1 MKTLMG
7 VGVAVLGLTLFFVAC
22 STNPRATPA
31 ASKGPATTA
40 HGTTAHATTAHAKLA
55 PHLSEAP
62 AGFDNASNA
71 VVDDQTHESDQAN
84 FEQFEGVS
92 DGLGPLFN
100 AQSCRECH
108 QSPVTGGASQ
118 VMELRVGHK
127 SPDGKFQNA
136 EIPINHGSE
145 IIKGRSLVNQRAI
158 CPNAAFPG
166 IEIQER
172 VPDSETIRTFRT
184 SLSILGD
191 GYVEAIDDSTLINIS
206 NTQCKQDGKI
216 CGLIVRVPIL
226 ESPGETRVGRFGWK
240 SQHASLLSFS
250 GDAYLNEVGI
260 TNRLFPEEVTNLCNT
275 VAEPND
281 KARADGL
288 ADIDRFARFIRATK
302 APARDAQQAA
312 APRSKAGE
320 TLFAK
325 IGCDVCH
332 VATLTTAAPGTVI
345 NGGKFTVPE
354 ALGSKTFHP
363 YSDFLLH
370 DIGTGDGIVV
380 AMEEHYGKHMYQTQW
395 RDLSLEA
402 YQATANRMRTA
413 PLWGVRLQPMLMHD
427 GASLTFRDAILRH
440 RGEAS
445 GVTAH
450 FEKLSDADQA
460 AIIEFLKSL

>member
-1 MKTLMG
+1 MKTFMG
-7 VGVAVLGLTLFFVAC
+7 VALFGLSLILAAC
-22 STNPRATPA
+22 STNPRAVPA
-31 ASKGPATTA
+31 EP
-40 HGTTAHATTAHAKLA
+40 TAHAKPV
-55 PHLSEAP
+55 PHQSEAQT
-62 AGFDNASNA
+62 GFDNLSNA
-71 VVDDQTHESDQAN
+71 IVDDRTHQLDQAN
-84 FEQFEGVS
+84 FEQFQAIS

-108 QSPVTGGASQ
+108 QSPVTGGVSQ
-118 VMELRVGHK
+118 VTELRVGHK
-127 SPDGKFQNA
+127 GPNGKFENP

-145 IIKGRSLVNQRAI
+145 VIKGRSLVNQRAI

-166 IEIQER
+166 VEILER
-172 VPDSETIRTFRT
+172 APDAETIRAFRT
-184 SLSILGD
+184 SLGVLGD
-191 GYVEAIDDSTLINIS
+191 GYVEAVDDSTLINIS
-206 NTQCKQDGKI
+206 MRQCKQGNGKI
-216 CGLIVRVPIL
+216 CGQIVRVPIL

-250 GDAYLNEVGI
+250 GDAYLNEIGI
-260 TNRLFPEEVTNLCNT
+260 TNRLFPDEVTNLCST

-281 KARADGL
+281 RAGADGL

-302 APARDAQQAA
+302 APARDAQQAGA
-312 APRSKAGE
+312 STTKVGE

-325 IGCDVCH
+325 IGCNICH
-332 VATLTTAAPGTVI
+332 VPTMTTAATGTVI
-345 NGGKFTVPE
+345 NGGKFTIPE

-363 YSDFLLH
+363 YGDYLLH

-380 AMEEHYGKHMYQTQW
+380 AMEEHYGKRMYQTQW
-395 RDLSLEA
+395 RDLSLDA

-413 PLWGVRLQPMLMHD
+413 PLWGVRMQPLLMHD

-445 GVTAH
+445 SVTEH
-450 FEKLSDADQA
+450 FEKLSEADQG

>member
-1 MKTLMG
+1 MKTLM
-7 VGVAVLGLTLFFVAC
+7 GVAVLGLTLFLIAC
-22 STNPRATPA
+22 STNPRAIPA
-31 ASKGPATTA
+31 ASKAPATA
-40 HGTTAHATTAHAKLA
+40 AHAKLA

-62 AGFDNASNA
+62 TGFDNRSNT
-71 VVDDQTHESDQAN
+71 VVDDQTHASDQAN
-84 FEQFEGVS
+84 FEQFEAVS

-108 QSPVTGGASQ
+108 QNPVSGGASQ

-184 SLSILGD
+184 SLGLLGD
-191 GYVEAIDDSTLINIS
+191 GFVEAIDDSTLINIS

-250 GDAYLNEVGI
+250 GDAYLNEIGI
-260 TNRLFPEEVTNLCNT
+260 TNRLLPDEVTNLCNT

-281 KARADGL
+281 KAGADGL

-320 TLFAK
+320 ALFAK

-332 VATLTTAAPGTVI
+332 VSTLTTAAPGTVI
-345 NGGKFTVPE
+345 NGGKFTIPD

-370 DIGTGDGIVV
+370 DIGTGDGVVV
-380 AMEEHYGKHMYQTQW
+380 AIEEHYGKRMYQTQW
-395 RDLSLEA
+395 RDLSLDA

-413 PLWGVRLQPMLMHD
+413 PLWGVRMQPMLMHD

>member
-7 VGVAVLGLTLFFVAC
+7 IFLFGPTLLLTAC
-22 STNPRATPA
+22 STNPHATAP
-31 ASKGPATTA
+31 ASKAQATTA
-40 HGTTAHATTAHAKLA
+40 HTKLA

-62 AGFDNASNA
+62 TGFDNRSNA
-71 VVDDQTHESDQAN
+71 VVDDQTHRSDQAN
-84 FEQFEGVS
+84 FEQFEAIS

-108 QSPVTGGASQ
+108 QSPVTGGVSQ
-118 VMELRVGHK
+118 VTELRVGHK

-136 EIPINHGSE
+136 EISINHGSE

-158 CPNAAFPG
+158 CPNAAFPSV
-166 IEIQER
+166 EIQER
-172 VPDSETIRTFRT
+172 VPDSETIRMFRT
-184 SLSILGD
+184 SLGILGD
-191 GYVEAIDDSTLINIS
+191 GFVEAVDDSTLITLS
-206 NTQCKQDGKI
+206 NRQCRQDGKI

-240 SQHASLLSFS
+240 SQHGSLLSFS
-250 GDAYLNEVGI
+250 GDAYLNEIGI
-260 TNRLFPEEVTNLCNT
+260 TNRLFPDEVTDLCNT

-281 KARADGL
+281 RAGADGL
-288 ADIDRFARFIRATK
+288 AAIDRFARFIRATK
-302 APARDAQQAA
+302 APARDAQQAGSA
-312 APRSKAGE
+312 TAKTGE

-325 IGCDVCH
+325 IGCDICH
-332 VATLTTAAPGTVI
+332 VPTLTTAASGTVI
-345 NGGKFTVPE
+345 NGGKFTIPD
-354 ALGSKTFHP
+354 ALGSKSFHP

-380 AMEEHYGKHMYQTQW
+380 AMQEHYGKRMYQTQW

-402 YQATANRMRTA
+402 YQDTANRMRTA
-413 PLWGVRLQPMLMHD
+413 PLWGVRMQPMLMHD

-445 GVTAH
+445 NVTDH
-450 FEKLSDADQA
+450 FQNLSESDQS